1 MLGYIVWLI
10 SFKVADA
17 VVGTVLGSC
26 RDSTYSSRLLKM
38 YTYLFFF
45 ILKILTDFR
54 KTVETG
60 MDPRLLITKSSI
72 KMKMKLLHDSLFNV
86 RGELAINIKHLCPEH
101 KHIQYPKY

>member
-26 RDSTYSSRLLKM
+26 RDSTCSSLLLKM

-45 ILKILTDFR
+45 IVKILTDFR

-60 MDPRLLITKSSI
+60 MDSRLMFLIK
-72 KMKMKLLHDSLFNV
+72 
-86 RGELAINIKHLCPEH
+86 
-101 KHIQYPKY
+101 

>member
-26 RDSTYSSRLLKM
+26 RDSTCSLLLLKM

-60 MDPRLLITKSSI
+60 MDPRLDGVVVGIVVEVIRVLTT
-72 KMKMKLLHDSLFNV
+72 
-86 RGELAINIKHLCPEH
+86 
-101 KHIQYPKY
+101 